1 MAEDEAEKVESS
13 TKTCQPEK
21 SECQDIE
28 SADGLTPKD
37 YPYLILKS
45 ERGAKI
51 VEHRVSDAK

>member
-1 MAEDEAEKVESS
+1 MAEDEAEKVEPS

-37 YPYLILKS
+37 YPYASLHIEVGARS
-45 ERGAKI
+45 EDRGAPC
-51 VEHRVSDAK
+51 